1 MPSISFVLSEFES
14 SVTMGVAGAADL
26 SSPSITADA
35 AAVIEV
41 ALADMQAVFK
51 YQTDSYDFTD
61 ASSDDVK
68 YYVDSASW
76 PSLNPANAMMSHE
89 LSTSPIYSNAAANK
103 NLVAHDFVR
112 YLARELFGTHL
123 GVDLFNNELAL
134 LADLRSIC
142 GYGADGNTWKE
153 INDAVAK
160 VSKSAGDHAG
170 ILGSSPNKYMTNA
183 TTTDDNLCRELL
195 MQIFQHD
202 KARFQG
208 VNAVD
213 TPQSLP
219 LAVNDTLNFKL
230 TISPASG
237 QHNVTGR
244 ATAVPVRSYKIIL
257 KIVASPSNTAVA
269 ANESA

>member
-14 SVTMGVAGAADL
+14 SVTMGVAGAVDL
-26 SSPSITADA
+26 SSPSITSDA

-41 ALADMQAVFK
+41 PLADMKAVFK

-61 ASSDDVK
+61 ASSADVK

-76 PSLNPANAMMSHE
+76 PSLNAANAMMDHA
-89 LSTSPIYSNAAANK
+89 LSTSPIYSSAAANK

-112 YLARELFGTHL
+112 YLAFKLFGTHL

-160 VSKSAGDHAG
+160 VSKSAGDHTG
-170 ILGSSPNKYMTNA
+170 ILGSAGSKYMTNA
-183 TTTDDNLCRELL
+183 TTTSDNLCRELL
-195 MQIFQHD
+195 MQIFQND
-202 KARFQG
+202 KARFQSI
-208 VNAVD
+208 NAVD

-219 LAVNDTLNFKL
+219 LEVNDTLNFKL
-230 TISPASG
+230 TVHPASG
-237 QHNVTGR
+237 QHNVTGL
-244 ATAVPVRSYKIIL
+244 ASAISERSYKIIL
-257 KIVASPSNTAVA
+257 KIVTTPSNTAVA
-269 ANESA
+269 ADESA